1 MQAGKRRCLQLGFLS
16 ECLGMKVGG
25 RKKNSLALI
34 SVPSNPEISTQ
45 HIPRDEGWEQV
56 LDPS

>member
-1 MQAGKRRCLQLGFLS
+1 MQAGKRRYLQLGFLS

-25 RKKNSLALI
+25 SKKNSLTLI